1 MGEAS
6 ISALK
11 ISRAFLISGS
21 ALKASISSGV
31 SPGEGSSVFTVA
43 GCAAEVFDDVE
54 EVDEGEEDL
63 AIGGGVGSGSG
74 IGGGSSPV
82 NREAKEIFSPRS
94 AVSCSSIFFTA

>member
-1 MGEAS
+1 MMGEAS

-31 SPGEGSSVFTVA
+31 SPGEGSSAFTVA

-54 EVDEGEEDL
+54 EGEEDL

-74 IGGGSSPV
+74 IGGRVLRVDGRAVHSTGS
-82 NREAKEIFSPRS
+82 ID
-94 AVSCSSIFFTA
+94 